1 MDYFTL
7 IPDKAC
13 PLVRICNHTD
23 PKILQAVMRGE
34 THQMPDGTIFQLKE
48 VPGSGMPDIIFQPI
62 FLVSQLFFQC
72 IQLYHLYTT
81 VTKIRLADRRNGFTY
96 YIPEL
101 PSADEKEDYSLYEQH
116 IYKTTDCGMETVE
129 VSLDLS
135 ESLLRRGA
143 WGFVL
148 KERT

>member
-7 IPDKAC
+7 IPDKVC

-23 PKILQAVMRGE
+23 PKILQVVR
-34 THQMPDGTIFQLKE
+34 LKE
-48 VPGSGMPDIIFQPI
+48 MPCSGMLDIIFQPI
-62 FLVSQLFFQC
+62 FLVSQLFYQC
-72 IQLYHLYTT
+72 IQIYHPYAAAA
-81 VTKIRLADRRNGFTY
+81 KIRLAGLRNGFTY

-101 PSADEKEDYSLYEQH
+101 PSADEKEAFSLYKRH
-116 IYKTTDCGMETVE
+116 IYKTTDCGVETVE

-143 WGFVL
+143 WGFGL
-148 KERT
+148 KART